1 MSDDWLYGGSPGGRK
16 DGESGQ
22 QPDPDAPRP
31 VPRQPKP
38 DETRVMPM
46 VSRPG
51 SRPGARPGEANP
63 GSSGQGV
70 TTPVP
75 PPARTTPRA
84 GGGIRDGVRR
94 GLALVPRG

>member
-1 MSDDWLYGGSPGGRK
+1 MSDDWLSGGAARRASGPP
-16 DGESGQ
+16 DGEPGQ
-22 QPDPDAPRP
+22 QPDPDATRP
-31 VPRQPKP
+31 VPRQPEP
-38 DETRVMPM
+38 DETRVMPT

-75 PPARTTPRA
+75 PPRTTPRP

-94 GLALVPRG
+94 GLALVP